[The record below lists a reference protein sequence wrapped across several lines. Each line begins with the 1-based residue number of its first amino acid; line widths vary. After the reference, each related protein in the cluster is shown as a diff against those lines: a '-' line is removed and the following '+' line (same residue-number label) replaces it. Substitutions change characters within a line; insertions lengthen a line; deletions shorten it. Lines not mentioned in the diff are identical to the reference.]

1 MKKKYRNIFDRTQI
15 SASPK
20 FNYKKKRKKKRFSMY
35 TSRDPFSRLQEG
47 YSSERYERCLT
58 KETKK
63 GEIHT
68 LTLTKISCEIKAI
81 EAIRIKNRGIYTA
94 EVKGQS

>member
-1 MKKKYRNIFDRTQI
+1 
-15 SASPK
+15 
-20 FNYKKKRKKKRFSMY
+20 MY

-58 KETKK
+58 EETKK
-63 GEIHT
+63 GEIH
-68 LTLTKISCEIKAI
+68 TLTKISCEIKAI